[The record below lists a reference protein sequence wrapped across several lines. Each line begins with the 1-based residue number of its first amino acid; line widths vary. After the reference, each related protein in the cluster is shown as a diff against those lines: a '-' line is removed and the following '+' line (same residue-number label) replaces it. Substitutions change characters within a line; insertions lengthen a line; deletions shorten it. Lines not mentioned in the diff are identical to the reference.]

1 MRGDQLARQWL
12 LIQRLARSRAGVA
25 LDELAADL
33 GCVRRTVY
41 RDLDALM
48 FAGFPVVSEK
58 RNGRVHY
65 RFLESFR
72 LGDVPFTP
80 DEILALA
87 FGEDLLRTLEGT
99 VFHDSIRSALAKIRS
114 GLGPE
119 LGDYLARLAGS
130 FRVLPGPHKNYARF
144 RDVIQ
149 RLNEA
154 VVRRTTV
161 RMRYRTGRT
170 GSVST
175 RRLDPYRVWY
185 RSGGL
190 YVVGLDHKSGEV
202 RTFAIDRI
210 RHLEATAAGFEV
222 PETFDFDAYIG
233 SSFGVI
239 AEPATRVRIRF
250 DRRWASYVEERTW
263 HPSQVLERGPGG
275 TLLLTMEVGG
285 TPELRTWVLS
295 FGSGAEVLEPEFLR
309 AEVVR
314 ELEDGL
320 ARYEPS

>member
-1 MRGDQLARQWL
+1 
-12 LIQRLARSRAGVA
+12 
-25 LDELAADL
+25 
-33 GCVRRTVY
+33 
-41 RDLDALM
+41 
-48 FAGFPVVSEK
+48 
-58 RNGRVHY
+58 
-65 RFLESFR
+65 
-72 LGDVPFTP
+72 
-80 DEILALA
+80 
-87 FGEDLLRTLEGT
+87 
-99 VFHDSIRSALAKIRS
+99 
-114 GLGPE
+114 
-119 LGDYLARLAGS
+119 
-130 FRVLPGPHKNYARF
+130 
-144 RDVIQ
+144 
-149 RLNEA
+149 
-154 VVRRTTV
+154 
-161 RMRYRTGRT
+161 
-170 GSVST
+170 
-175 RRLDPYRVWY
+175 VWY

-222 PETFDFDAYIG
+222 PATFDFDAYIG

-295 FGSGAEVLEPEFLR
+295 FGSGAEVLEPGCLR

-314 ELEDGL
+314 ELGDGL
-320 ARYEPS
+320 ARYASGARSGNRSQFPATE

>member
-1 MRGDQLARQWL
+1 VRGDQLARQWQ
-12 LIQRLARSRAGVA
+12 LIQRLAKSRAGVA
-25 LDELAADL
+25 LDDLATDL

-58 RNGRVHY
+58 RDGRVYY

-114 GLGPE
+114 GLGPD
-119 LGDYLARLAGS
+119 LSDYLARLGGS

-149 RLNEA
+149 LLNEA
-154 VVRRTTV
+154 VLRGTTV

-210 RHLEATAAGFEV
+210 RHLEATDARFEA
-222 PETFDFDAYIG
+222 PASFDFDAYIG

-239 AEPATRVRIRF
+239 AEPATRIRVRF
-250 DRRWASYVEERTW
+250 DRRWATYVEERTW
-263 HPSQVLERGPGG
+263 HPSQVLEHGRDGS
-275 TLLLTMEVGG
+275 LLLTLEVGG
-285 TPELRTWVLS
+285 TQELRTWVLS
-295 FGSGAEVLEPEFLR
+295 FGSGAEVLEPESLR

-314 ELEDGL
+314 ELEEGL
-320 ARYEPS
+320 ARYRA